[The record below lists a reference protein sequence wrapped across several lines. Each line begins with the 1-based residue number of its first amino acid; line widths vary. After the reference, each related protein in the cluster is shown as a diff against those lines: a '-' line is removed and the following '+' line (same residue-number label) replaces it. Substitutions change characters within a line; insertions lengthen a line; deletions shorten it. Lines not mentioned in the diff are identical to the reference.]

1 MSARN
6 LMILSALLTM
16 GLSANT
22 LAQDSQRRVI
32 VEDLPTL
39 SDIHRVSAANT
50 HSGYAVPRYVS
61 LKFGKVNGRQGPST
75 QHPILWQYRR
85 KGLPLVVVAEM
96 DIWRKVRDHKGEE
109 SWLRTQALTGTRM
122 VMSLGD
128 ITLYQKPDSGSN
140 LVASAEGDV
149 IFRLLECN
157 SNGWCKIRAQSGI
170 KGWAQ
175 QNRLW
180 GAGEL

>member
-1 MSARN
+1 MSARIW
-6 LMILSALLTM
+6 MILSALLIISM
-16 GLSANT
+16 AGNVSA
-22 LAQDSQRRVI
+22 QESQRRII
-32 VEDLPTL
+32 VEDVPIL

-122 VMSLGD
+122 VMSLD
-128 ITLYQKPDSGSN
+128 QISLYQKADNQSR
-140 LVASAEGDV
+140 LVGSAEPEV

-157 SNGWCKIRAQSGI
+157 DQGWCKVKAQSGL
-170 KGWAQ
+170 KGWTAQ
-175 QNRLW
+175 KNLW
-180 GAGEL
+180 GAAPL